1 VPMGKGGASVP
12 MSRGGVM
19 PVGYGWA
26 TLMGE
31 AAAKAEKAARRRGAV
46 YISAV
51 W

>member
-1 VPMGKGGASVP
+1 MPMGKGGAPVP
-12 MSRGGVM
+12 MGRGGVM

-31 AAAKAEKAARRRGAV
+31 AAAKAERVTRRRVAV
-46 YISAV
+46 YISVV